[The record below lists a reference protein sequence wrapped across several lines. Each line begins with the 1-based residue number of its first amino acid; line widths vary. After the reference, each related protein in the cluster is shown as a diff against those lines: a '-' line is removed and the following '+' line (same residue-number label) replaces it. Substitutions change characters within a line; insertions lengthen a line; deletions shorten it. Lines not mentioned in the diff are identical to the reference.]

1 MRQMIWSVLTWIK
14 LINIKITNNY
24 YVVITFQSFAEC
36 IWNFFEDL
44 SFIEIL
50 GAICILGP
58 FSFGKV
64 SSIQTD
70 SVLELL
76 QWDNFLAAMPS
87 RKKTIFSTA
96 FRISTFSKYRTLVP
110 INVELAVRKALS
122 SLVLSVQSISI
133 LDAEMMSLKQVIF
146 LF

>member
-1 MRQMIWSVLTWIK
+1 M
-14 LINIKITNNY
+14 
-24 YVVITFQSFAEC
+24 
-36 IWNFFEDL
+36 
-44 SFIEIL
+44 
-50 GAICILGP
+50 GP

-64 SSIQTD
+64 SSIQID
-70 SVLELL
+70 SKLELS

-87 RKKTIFSTA
+87 RKKTSFSTA
-96 FRISTFSKYRTLVP
+96 FRICIFSKYRTLVP

-122 SLVLSVQSISI
+122 SLVLLVQSISI

>member
-50 GAICILGP
+50 GAICILEP

-64 SSIQTD
+64 SSIQID
-70 SVLELL
+70 SKLELS

-96 FRISTFSKYRTLVP
+96 FRISIFSKYRTLVP

>member
-1 MRQMIWSVLTWIK
+1 M
-14 LINIKITNNY
+14 
-24 YVVITFQSFAEC
+24 
-36 IWNFFEDL
+36 
-44 SFIEIL
+44 
-50 GAICILGP
+50 GP

-64 SSIQTD
+64 SSIQID

-76 QWDNFLAAMPS
+76 QWENFLAAMPS